1 MSKNQRVYRTS
12 RRIKGSI
19 ERQSLGH
26 GFLHQPY
33 LKGNRIN
40 PLFAHIRLRMSDH
53 SDIALPSA
61 TVLLKRGG
69 GTVRIQTLREA
80 IDRLHASDVSDTAP
94 FDGHPLVR
102 TDEAGKR
109 SSTGCT
115 CPTSRTWPPP
125 TAIPPGGGT
134 PSAPKQQETPSIGCT
149 CPTSRTWPPSTA
161 VARRWGD
168 GPLSHSTNPAHYRIQ
183 LSHSNIS
190 DTSGTAFFGAI
201 NGQPGG
207 ARSEDRSNLLR

>member
-1 MSKNQRVYRTS
+1 MGRGPIDLRLQYTLKHIYIASNDISDMSKNQRVYRTS

-125 TAIPPGGGT
+125 TAIPPGGERH
-134 PSAPKQQETPSIGCT
+134 PHPNNK
-149 CPTSRTWPPSTA
+149 
-161 VARRWGD
+161 RR
-168 GPLSHSTNPAHYRIQ
+168 RQ
-183 LSHSNIS
+183 
-190 DTSGTAFFGAI
+190 
-201 NGQPGG
+201 
-207 ARSEDRSNLLR
+207 